1 MNKDSKVAMDKKK
14 SGIGV
19 IIRYYMR
26 YWLWILLALGFLV
39 CEALCELELPSYMSQ
54 IITEGIMTVN
64 IKQVLRVGGIML
76 GMSLAAC
83 ASSIIVSFL
92 ASRVGSMISRD
103 IRNDLFDKV
112 TSFSS
117 AEYNK
122 FSVSSLIT
130 RSTNDITQIQIFT
143 IMLLRMVMF
152 SPIMGIGGV
161 IKAVRASSGISALGI
176 VIAVALAAVIV
187 GIVILLIAVQ
197 PKFIK
202 MQKQID
208 GVNRIAR
215 EGLSGMM
222 VIRAFNTVGHEEERF
237 DKANKELTATNL
249 FVNRVMALL
258 MPLIT
263 IVMNG
268 VSIATVW
275 VASYFAD
282 NYVQV
287 AEMMAF
293 MQYAIHIV
301 MSFMMISM
309 VFILLPRAAVSM
321 RRVAEVLNTDVSI
334 VNKEGKESPTGIRFK
349 GDIVFND
356 VSFNYGGSENAIEHI
371 SFEAHKGETTA
382 IIGSTGS
389 GKSTVINLI
398 PRLADVSDGSITID
412 GVDIRDY
419 NLEDLRRNIGFVP
432 QKNTLFSGTIA
443 SNLRL
448 GDEDAD
454 AAALEQAAD
463 IAQAK
468 DFIDSKPD
476 RYNEPIAQGGS
487 NVSGG
492 QKQRLA
498 IARAL
503 VKRAPIYVFDD
514 SFSALDFKTDAQLRK
529 SLGENMSDSTLI
541 IVAQRVGTIMG
552 ADRIIVLD
560 EGKIVGMGT
569 HEELLNSCEVYRA
582 IAVSQLSEEEL
593 A

>member
-1 MNKDSKVAMDKKK
+1 MDRKND
-14 SGIGV
+14 GIGV
-19 IIRYYMR
+19 IMRYYLR
-26 YWLWILLALGFLV
+26 YALWILLAFSFLV
-39 CEALCELELPSYMSQ
+39 CEALCELELPSYMSK
-54 IITEGIMTVN
+54 IITDGIMAVN
-64 IKQVLRVGGIML
+64 MKQVFTVGGIML
-76 GMSLAAC
+76 GISLAAC

-92 ASRVGSMISRD
+92 ASRVGSMLSRD

-143 IMLLRMVMF
+143 IMFLRLVLYA
-152 SPIMGIGGV
+152 PIMGVGGI
-161 IKAVRASSGISALGI
+161 IKAVGASSGMSALGI
-176 VIAVALAAVIV
+176 VIAVAVAAVIA
-187 GIVILLIAVQ
+187 GIIILLIAVQ

-222 VIRAFNTVGHEEERF
+222 VIRAFNTVDYEEQRF
-237 DKANKELTATNL
+237 DKANKELTDTNL

-258 MPLIT
+258 MPMIT

-275 VASYFAD
+275 VASYFAES
-282 NYVQV
+282 YMQV

-293 MQYAIHIV
+293 MQYAIQIV

-309 VFILLPRAAVSM
+309 VFVLLPRASVSM
-321 RRVAEVLNTDVSI
+321 RRVSEVLGTRVSI
-334 VNKEGKESPTGIRFK
+334 VNKEGKESPTGVRLK
-349 GDIVFND
+349 GDISFND
-356 VSFNYGGSENAIEHI
+356 VSFNYGGDENAVEHI
-371 SFEAHKGETTA
+371 SFEAHRGETTA

-398 PRLADVSDGSITID
+398 PRLADVSEGSITID

-419 NLEDLRRNIGFVP
+419 NIEDLRRNIGFVP

-454 AAALEQAAD
+454 DIALERAAD
-463 IAQAK
+463 IAQVRE
-468 DFIDSKPD
+468 FIEDKPD
-476 RYNEPIAQGGS
+476 RYAEPISQGGT

-503 VKRAPIYVFDD
+503 VKNAPIYIFDD

-529 SLGENMSDSTLI
+529 SLGESMADATLI

-560 EGKIVGMGT
+560 DGKIVGMGS
-569 HEELLNSCEVYRA
+569 HEELLDNCEVYRA
-582 IAVSQLSEEEL
+582 IAMSQLSEEEL

>member
-1 MNKDSKVAMDKKK
+1 MSNKAASMDRKND
-14 SGIGV
+14 GIG
-19 IIRYYMR
+19 IIMRYYLR
-26 YWLWILLALGFLV
+26 YALWILLAFGFLV
-39 CEALCELELPSYMSQ
+39 CEALCELELPSYMSK
-54 IITEGIMTVN
+54 IITDGIMAVN
-64 IKQVLRVGGIML
+64 MKQVFTVGGIML
-76 GMSLAAC
+76 GISLAAC

-92 ASRVGSMISRD
+92 ASRVGSMLSRD

-143 IMLLRMVMF
+143 IMFLRLVLYA
-152 SPIMGIGGV
+152 PIMGVGGI
-161 IKAVRASSGISALGI
+161 IKAVGASSGMSALGI
-176 VIAVALAAVIV
+176 VIAVAVAAVIA
-187 GIVILLIAVQ
+187 GIIILLIAVQ

-222 VIRAFNTVGHEEERF
+222 VIRAFNTVDYEEQRF
-237 DKANKELTATNL
+237 DKANKELTDTNL

-258 MPLIT
+258 MPMIT

-275 VASYFAD
+275 VASYFAES
-282 NYVQV
+282 YMQV

-293 MQYAIHIV
+293 MQYAIQIV

-309 VFILLPRAAVSM
+309 VFVLLPRASVSM
-321 RRVAEVLNTDVSI
+321 RRVSEVLGTRVSI
-334 VNKEGKESPTGIRFK
+334 VNKEGKESPTGVRLK
-349 GDIVFND
+349 GDISFND
-356 VSFNYGGSENAIEHI
+356 VSFNYGGDENAVEHI
-371 SFEAHKGETTA
+371 SFEAHRGETTA

-398 PRLADVSDGSITID
+398 PRLADVSEGSITID

-419 NLEDLRRNIGFVP
+419 NIEDLRRNIGFVP

-454 AAALEQAAD
+454 DIALERAAD
-463 IAQAK
+463 IAQARE
-468 DFIDSKPD
+468 FIEDKPD
-476 RYNEPIAQGGS
+476 RYAEPISQGGT

-503 VKRAPIYVFDD
+503 VKNAPIYIFDD

-529 SLGENMSDSTLI
+529 SLGESMADATLI

-560 EGKIVGMGT
+560 DGKIVGMGS
-569 HEELLNSCEVYRA
+569 HEELLDNCEVYRA
-582 IAVSQLSEEEL
+582 IAMSQLSEEEL

>member
-1 MNKDSKVAMDKKK
+1 MERKKDSV
-14 SGIGV
+14 GV
-19 IIRYYMR
+19 ILRYYAR
-26 YWLWILLALGFLV
+26 YWILIALALAFLV
-39 CEALCELELPSYMSQ
+39 CEAVCELELPSYMSQ
-54 IITEGIMTVN
+54 IISEGIMQVN
-64 IKQVLRVGGIML
+64 MTKVWQIGGIML
-76 GMSLAAC
+76 GISLAAC

-92 ASRVGSMISRD
+92 ASRVGSTMSRD
-103 IRNDLFDKV
+103 LRNDLFDKV

-117 AEYNK
+117 AEYNR

-143 IMLLRMVMF
+143 IMFLRMVMYA
-152 SPIMGIGGV
+152 PIMGIGGI
-161 IKAVRASSGISALGI
+161 IKAVNASSGMSQLGI
-176 VIAVALAAVIV
+176 VIAVAVAAVIS
-187 GIVILLIAVQ
+187 GIVLLLIVVQ

-202 MQKQID
+202 MQKQVD
-208 GVNRIAR
+208 NVNRVAR

-222 VIRAFNTVGHEEERF
+222 VIRAFNTDKYEEQRF
-237 DKANKELTATNL
+237 DKANSELTKTNL

-258 MPLIT
+258 MPIIT

-287 AEMMAF
+287 ADMMAF
-293 MQYAIHIV
+293 MQYAIQIV

-309 VFILLPRAAVSM
+309 VFILLPRATVSM

-334 VNKEGKESPTGIRFK
+334 KNKDEKTSPEGIRLK
-349 GDIVFND
+349 GKVVFDN
-356 VSFNYGGSENAIEHI
+356 VAFNYGGSENAVEHI
-371 SFEAHKGETTA
+371 TFEANPGETTA

-389 GKSTVINLI
+389 GKSTIINLI
-398 PRLADVSDGSITID
+398 PRLADVSEGSVTID
-412 GVDIRDY
+412 GVDVRDY

-448 GDEDAD
+448 GVEDAD
-454 AAALEQAAD
+454 EAALAQAAD
-463 IAQAK
+463 IAQASE
-468 DFIDSKPD
+468 FIESKPD
-476 RYNEPIAQGGS
+476 KFDEEIAQGGA

-503 VKRAPIYVFDD
+503 VKNAPINIFDD
-514 SFSALDFKTDAQLRK
+514 SFSALDFKTDAELRK
-529 SLGENMSDSTLI
+529 ALGEKMSDSTVI
-541 IVAQRVGTIMG
+541 IVAQRVGTIMN

-560 EGKIVGMGT
+560 EGKIAGIGT
-569 HEELLNSCEVYRA
+569 HAQLLKECPVYKA
-582 IAVSQLSEEEL
+582 IAMSQLSEEEL

>member
-1 MNKDSKVAMDKKK
+1 
-14 SGIGV
+14 
-19 IIRYYMR
+19 
-26 YWLWILLALGFLV
+26 
-39 CEALCELELPSYMSQ
+39 
-54 IITEGIMTVN
+54 
-64 IKQVLRVGGIML
+64 ML
-76 GMSLAAC
+76 
-83 ASSIIVSFL
+83 
-92 ASRVGSMISRD
+92 
-103 IRNDLFDKV
+103 K
-112 TSFSS
+112 
-117 AEYNK
+117 
-122 FSVSSLIT
+122 
-130 RSTNDITQIQIFT
+130 
-143 IMLLRMVMF
+143 
-152 SPIMGIGGV
+152 P
-161 IKAVRASSGISALGI
+161 
-176 VIAVALAAVIV
+176 
-187 GIVILLIAVQ
+187 VQ

-222 VIRAFNTVGHEEERF
+222 VIRAFNTVDYEEQRF
-237 DKANKELTATNL
+237 DKANKELTDTNL

-258 MPLIT
+258 MPMIT

-275 VASYFAD
+275 VASYFAES
-282 NYVQV
+282 YMQV

-293 MQYAIHIV
+293 MQYAIQIV

-309 VFILLPRAAVSM
+309 VFVLLPRASVSM
-321 RRVAEVLNTDVSI
+321 RRVSEVLGTRVSI
-334 VNKEGKESPTGIRFK
+334 VNKEGKESPTGVRFR
-349 GDIVFND
+349 GDIAFND
-356 VSFNYGGSENAIEHI
+356 VSFNYGGDENAIEHI
-371 SFEAHKGETTA
+371 SFEAHRGETTA

-398 PRLADVSDGSITID
+398 PRLADVSEGSITID

-419 NLEDLRRNIGFVP
+419 NIEDLRRNIGFVP

-454 AAALEQAAD
+454 DIALERAAD
-463 IAQAK
+463 IAQARE
-468 DFIDSKPD
+468 FIEDKPD
-476 RYNEPIAQGGS
+476 RYAEPISQGGT

-503 VKRAPIYVFDD
+503 VKNAPIYIFDD

-529 SLGENMSDSTLI
+529 SLGESMADATLI
-541 IVAQRVGTIMG
+541 IVAQRVGTVMG

-560 EGKIVGMGT
+560 DGKIVGMGS
-569 HEELLNSCEVYRA
+569 HEELLDNCEVYRA
-582 IAVSQLSEEEL
+582 IAMSQLSEEEL

>member
-1 MNKDSKVAMDKKK
+1 M
-14 SGIGV
+14 GV

>member
-1 MNKDSKVAMDKKK
+1 V
-14 SGIGV
+14 
-19 IIRYYMR
+19 
-26 YWLWILLALGFLV
+26 W
-39 CEALCELELPSYMSQ
+39 Q
-54 IITEGIMTVN
+54 I
-64 IKQVLRVGGIML
+64 GGIML
-76 GMSLAAC
+76 GISLAAC

-92 ASRVGSMISRD
+92 ASRVGSTMSRD
-103 IRNDLFDKV
+103 LRNDLFDKV

-117 AEYNK
+117 AEYNR

-143 IMLLRMVMF
+143 IMFLRMVMYA
-152 SPIMGIGGV
+152 PIMGIGGI
-161 IKAVRASSGISALGI
+161 IKAVNASSGMSQLGI
-176 VIAVALAAVIV
+176 VIAVAVAAVIS
-187 GIVILLIAVQ
+187 GIVLLLIVVQ

-202 MQKQID
+202 MQKQVD
-208 GVNRIAR
+208 NVNRVAR

-222 VIRAFNTVGHEEERF
+222 VIRAFNTDKYEEQRF
-237 DKANKELTATNL
+237 DKANSELTKTNL

-258 MPLIT
+258 MPIIT

-287 AEMMAF
+287 ADMMAF
-293 MQYAIHIV
+293 MQYAIQIV

-309 VFILLPRAAVSM
+309 VFILLPRATVSM

-334 VNKEGKESPTGIRFK
+334 KNKDEKTSPEGIRLK
-349 GDIVFND
+349 GKVVFDN
-356 VSFNYGGSENAIEHI
+356 VAFNYGGSENAVEHI
-371 SFEAHKGETTA
+371 TFEANPGETTA

-389 GKSTVINLI
+389 GKSTIINLI
-398 PRLADVSDGSITID
+398 PRLADVSEGSVTID
-412 GVDIRDY
+412 GVDVRDY

-448 GDEDAD
+448 GVEDAD
-454 AAALEQAAD
+454 EAALAQAAD
-463 IAQAK
+463 IAQASE
-468 DFIDSKPD
+468 FIESKPD
-476 RYNEPIAQGGS
+476 KFDEEIAQGGA

-503 VKRAPIYVFDD
+503 VKNAPINIFDD
-514 SFSALDFKTDAQLRK
+514 SFSALDFKTDAELRK
-529 SLGENMSDSTLI
+529 ALGEKMSDSTVI
-541 IVAQRVGTIMG
+541 IVAQRVGTIMN

-560 EGKIVGMGT
+560 EGKIAGIGT
-569 HEELLNSCEVYRA
+569 HAQLLKECPVYKA
-582 IAVSQLSEEEL
+582 IAMSQLSEEEL